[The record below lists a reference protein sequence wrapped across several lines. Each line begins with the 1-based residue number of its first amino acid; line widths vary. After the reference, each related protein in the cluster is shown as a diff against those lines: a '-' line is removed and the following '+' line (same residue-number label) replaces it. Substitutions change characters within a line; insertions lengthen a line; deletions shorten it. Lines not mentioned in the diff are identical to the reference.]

1 MDDWIITD
9 EPVPAVSA
17 KAPKKAKAKDFET
30 LRQLRP
36 GKSSAKAKAKA
47 TKARPKTGANRP
59 GCSPDV
65 PLGQAKPTTCAKRP
79 SRAKALPAK
88 VKQVAL
94 KHKCNKAAQKKHAHE
109 KPALPSKS
117 PESVFCNVKA
127 VPAFQKHGVLRVAS
141 DCSGWCS
148 EVWAAK
154 SAVHADVE
162 HVFASE
168 ENASARILAKEFPT
182 GGQVSS

>member
-1 MDDWIITD
+1 MDDWIIND

-59 GCSPDV
+59 GCSTDAK
-65 PLGQAKPTTCAKRP
+65 AKPTTCAKRP

-88 VKQVAL
+88 VKNRAR
-94 KHKCNKAAQKKHAHE
+94 E

-117 PESVFCNVKA
+117 PEGVFCNVEA

-154 SAVHADVE
+154 SVVYARVE

-168 ENASARILAKEFPT
+168 ESASARILAKEFPT

>member
-1 MDDWIITD
+1 MDDWIIND
-9 EPVPAVSA
+9 EPVPFVRA
-17 KAPKKAKAKDFET
+17 KALKKAKAKDFET
-30 LRQLRP
+30 LTELRP

-59 GCSPDV
+59 GCSTDAK
-65 PLGQAKPTTCAKRP
+65 AKPTTCAKRP

-94 KHKCNKAAQKKHAHE
+94 KHKCNTAAQKTRAHE

-117 PESVFCNVKA
+117 PEGVFCNVEA

-154 SAVHADVE
+154 SIVYARVE

-168 ENASARILAKEFPT
+168 ESASARILAKEFPT

>member
-1 MDDWIITD
+1 MDDWIINE

-59 GCSPDV
+59 GVLISM
-65 PLGQAKPTTCAKRP
+65 AKPTTCAKRP

-94 KHKCNKAAQKKHAHE
+94 KHKCNKAAQKKRAHE
-109 KPALPSKS
+109 QPALPSKS
-117 PESVFCNVKA
+117 PEGVFCIVEA

-154 SAVHADVE
+154 SVVYARVE

-168 ENASARILAKEFPT
+168 ESASARILAKEFPT